1 METSKQAEIVMDIV
15 EEHQVEVED
24 EKAETP
30 TTTTNISFDISYI
43 TQRYLGK
50 ERNERS
56 RYKLNKMARKKK
68 PTPKEF
74 EEAIQEALV
83 TSPEPGNASTTRD
96 ERVSPNNKVPP

>member
-1 METSKQAEIVMDIV
+1 MDTV

-43 TQRYLGK
+43 TQSGILARK
-50 ERNERS
+50 ENKRS

-68 PTPKEF
+68 ATQKEF
-74 EEAIQEALV
+74 KEAIQEALV
-83 TSPEPGNASTTRD
+83 TSPKPGNASTTRD
-96 ERVSPNNKVPP
+96 ERVRPTSKVSPDISLFK